1 MAKYKLKALSVV
13 LGGKVIKKEDK
24 VVIDTKGNF
33 AKFEKNV
40 IAAEEKGFLELVE
53 ADKKAPAKKAPAKK

>member
-40 IAAEEKGFLELVE
+40 IAA
-53 ADKKAPAKKAPAKK
+53 